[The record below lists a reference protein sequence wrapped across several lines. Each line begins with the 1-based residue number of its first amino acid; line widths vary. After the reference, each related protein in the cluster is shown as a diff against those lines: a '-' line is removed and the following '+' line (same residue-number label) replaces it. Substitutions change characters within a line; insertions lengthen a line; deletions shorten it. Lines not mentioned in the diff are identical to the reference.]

1 MMIVPRKGGG
11 FFLCWG
17 WRLFCCHQKTSSHRP
32 NSLGKN
38 PSEADPIALGA
49 LGAWTI
55 FEPDLLVALVAANWD
70 FRKNFEAPVQD
81 RPVKSMKK
89 RIFNN
94 GGLKLRCCGS
104 GWDAKKL

>member
-1 MMIVPRKGGG
+1 MIVPRKGGVSFFVGDG
-11 FFLCWG
+11 FFVAS
-17 WRLFCCHQKTSSHRP
+17 KTFESSS
-32 NSLGKN
+32 NSLGGT

-81 RPVKSMKK
+81 RPGFQMKK
-89 RIFNN
+89 QIFNN

>member
-1 MMIVPRKGGG
+1 MKFPWWK
-11 FFLCWG
+11 
-17 WRLFCCHQKTSSHRP
+17 
-32 NSLGKN
+32 

-81 RPVKSMKK
+81 RPG
-89 RIFNN
+89 FQ
-94 GGLKLRCCGS
+94 
-104 GWDAKKL
+104 

>member
-1 MMIVPRKGGG
+1 MGIVIILGGAGFCPSTVCDRSQERWG

-17 WRLFCCHQKTSSHRP
+17 WRLFCCHQNIRVIVP
-32 NSLGKN
+32 IPLGGN

-81 RPVKSMKK
+81 RPVKSNEKTD
-89 RIFNN
+89 F
-94 GGLKLRCCGS
+94 
-104 GWDAKKL
+104 